1 MRGNRLA
8 ALIAIIVVVAG
19 VWVYFTRFNPVTNYI
34 PEGLDLK
41 GGLMVV
47 LQAKGPV
54 TSQQMV
60 QAEAIMA
67 RRANIF
73 GVSEPAISLQ
83 GNNEIIVELPGI
95 KDPEAAIKTIGETA
109 QLLFKSPSGKVIL
122 TGSDLTNAQ
131 AAIQGTGYV
140 IDLTL
145 NAAGTAKFAAATQK
159 YLGKP
164 IGIYLDNH
172 LLTNPVV
179 QSVISQ
185 GNAQITG
192 YTSLKA
198 AQQQAE
204 LLNGGALPVP
214 MRIIEVRTVSATL
227 GAQSVRASELA
238 GLGAM
243 ALIVLFMIIFY
254 RFAGF
259 LADVALAVY
268 LMLLLGVLIAFHAV
282 LTLPGVAGIILSAGI
297 AVDANVIIFARLR
310 DELRAG
316 HPLGTAIDRGFRNA
330 FRAIADSNVSTIV
343 AAIVLYYFGT
353 GEIKGF
359 ALTLA
364 IGVGISFITAVGV
377 TRGLL
382 KLAEDTTLVRNVR
395 LFLGGLGGEA

>member
-8 ALIAIIVVVAG
+8 ALIAVIVAVAG

-60 QAEAIMA
+60 QAEAIMT

-145 NAAGTAKFAAATQK
+145 NATGTTKFAAATQK
-159 YLGKP
+159 YLGKA
-164 IGIYLDNH
+164 IGIYLDKR

-192 YTSLKA
+192 YTSLKS

-214 MRIIEVRTVSATL
+214 MHIIEVRTVSATL
-227 GAQSVRASELA
+227 GAQSVHASEVA

-243 ALIVLFMIIFY
+243 ALIVLFMILFY

-268 LMLLLGVLIAFHAV
+268 LILLLGVLIAFHAV

-382 KLAEDTTLVRNVR
+382 KLAEDTTLVRNVG
-395 LFLGGLGGEA
+395 LFLGGLGGES